1 MNNSQYDHGY
11 PICDDEKLKIYD
23 DEKVDDDDINI
34 YPPREFIFRAFEL
47 CPFEHLKVVII
58 GQDPYHGPNQANGL
72 CFSVNVGCKH
82 PPSLRNIITE
92 INTNEGCDT
101 LNDGDFTHIAKR
113 GVLFL
118 NCALTV
124 KQGKPLS
131 HMKHWE
137 SYTDSII
144 QHISDEKDKV
154 IFLLWGGYAK
164 SKKKFIDVNKH
175 VILES
180 GHPSPM
186 SANRGYWFG
195 NKHFQKVN
203 ELCGEKIF

>member
-1 MNNSQYDHGY
+1 MINGNYGY
-11 PICDDEKLKIYD
+11 PICDDEKIKIYD
-23 DEKVDDDDINI
+23 DEKIKI

-47 CPFEHLKVVII
+47 CPLEQLKVVII

-72 CFSVNVGCKH
+72 CFSVNLDCKY

-92 INTNEGCDT
+92 INSNEGCDP
-101 LNDGDFTHIAKR
+101 LHNGDFTHIAQR

-118 NCALTV
+118 NCSLTV

-137 SYTDSII
+137 SYTDTII
-144 QHISDEKDKV
+144 KHISDEKDGV

-164 SKKKFIDVNKH
+164 SKRKLINVNKH
-175 VILES
+175 IILES

-195 NKHFQKVN
+195 NKHFEKVN
-203 ELCGEKIF
+203 ALCGEKIF